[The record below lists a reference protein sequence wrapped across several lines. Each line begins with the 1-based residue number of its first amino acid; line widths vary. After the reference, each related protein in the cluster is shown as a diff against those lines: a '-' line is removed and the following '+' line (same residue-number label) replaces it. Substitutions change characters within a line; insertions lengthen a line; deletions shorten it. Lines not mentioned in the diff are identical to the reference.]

1 MELIVTCILALNR
14 RHAETHTVTVH
25 ITHTE
30 RVGIYFSLS
39 GERNTWQ
46 KLFLQYL
53 SLTQGMI
60 VSYYSGQ
67 SPDFWAATSLF
78 LFFFPTKSIF
88 SFPALSPIRP
98 FQRSWSWGGWG
109 WREMDTERRK
119 SRGREGER
127 ETERAREAV
136 PLLPPVSQLGSVQ
149 LVLEKEAIICK
160 PSSSVHT
167 WTCFQHLSPRA
178 VSVTNS
184 NKHPKLITLLP
195 LNSFYKEQKS
205 HSQQSSC
212 GIYFPS
218 SFFFSFFRS
227 FICV

>member
-1 MELIVTCILALNR
+1 
-14 RHAETHTVTVH
+14 
-25 ITHTE
+25 
-30 RVGIYFSLS
+30 
-39 GERNTWQ
+39 
-46 KLFLQYL
+46 
-53 SLTQGMI
+53 
-60 VSYYSGQ
+60 
-67 SPDFWAATSLF
+67 
-78 LFFFPTKSIF
+78 
-88 SFPALSPIRP
+88 
-98 FQRSWSWGGWG
+98 
-109 WREMDTERRK
+109 MDTERRK
-119 SRGREGER
+119 GRGGEGER
-127 ETERAREAV
+127 ETERARDAV

-205 HSQQSSC
+205 HPQQSSC

-218 SFFFSFFRS
+218 SFFSLSSVPSFVFNCYEAHVCSYAELSKVWVRFTS
-227 FICV
+227 LLVTVQ